1 MSLPWPT
8 RREFENNLF
17 DMLWQIKELENK
29 LRVQEQQLQCTH
41 DCTDAVRATP
51 NEGKTYIRDEFMNDR
66 ILRSSNSVNRSMN
79 QGSVRGNDSLHETR
93 RKREQLRSADTENNI
108 FVPSSLNDTKVTRKS
123 DPPKISRVMRT
134 TKLVTAAQGP
144 LTHKRTST
152 SRDQAQGVKER
163 DAKKKI
169 WSR

>member
-1 MSLPWPT
+1 MKHFLKK
-8 RREFENNLF
+8 FHILF

-41 DCTDAVRATP
+41 ECTYAVRATP
-51 NEGKTYIRDEFMNDR
+51 NEGKTCIRDEFMNEIEHR
-66 ILRSSNSVNRSMN
+66 ILRSSNSSNRSMN

-108 FVPSSLNDTKVTRKS
+108 FLPSSLNDTKVSRKS
-123 DPPKISRVMRT
+123 DPPKIARVMRT
-134 TKLVTAAQGP
+134 TKLATPAQGS
-144 LTHKRTST
+144 LTHKRTS
-152 SRDQAQGVKER
+152 RDQVQGVKER
-163 DAKKKI
+163 DNKKKI